1 MPQQEDIDVLR
12 SLIERI
18 QNPITPGISGR
29 PYIVIPDEHK
39 LENIEPYLRYPTRK
53 TGDATFSRADSFI
66 SYINEQKTQ
75 ASRLYVVSETKLKA
89 VLDHHVPGGDQAGW
103 GQHLALFILTQTPEW
118 KTWTASNLKKMTQRD
133 FATFIDDNS
142 EDIASPHGGELLELI
157 RTIKTSQQLE
167 LGGEIDER
175 NDAKS
180 ASFVLVGN
188 TKAGAKEEV
197 ELPAEFTLAI
207 SPYEGGEK
215 LPVRARLRL
224 EIAAPKFFLHY
235 DLVKIQKIEREALE
249 GIVKTVADAVEME
262 PWFGTP

>member
-118 KTWTASNLKKMTQRD
+118 KTWTASNLKKMTQ
-133 FATFIDDNS
+133 
-142 EDIASPHGGELLELI
+142 
-157 RTIKTSQQLE
+157 
-167 LGGEIDER
+167 
-175 NDAKS
+175 
-180 ASFVLVGN
+180 
-188 TKAGAKEEV
+188 
-197 ELPAEFTLAI
+197 
-207 SPYEGGEK
+207 PYEGGEK